1 MPCHP
6 ILALWYHPILAT
18 LFTVLALLLMGVI
31 LLQRGKGTG
40 LSGAFGGAGGGTA
53 TFGSKTGDI
62 LTWITV
68 GTAALLLLYAVVLN
82 FLFRPLTTTL
92 GPAAPAETTPGAP
105 PPSGNT
111 WQIDEFDSLPAY
123 ASLRIFGE
131 NDT

>member
-1 MPCHP
+1 MWSHP

-18 LFTVLALLLMGVI
+18 LFTVLALLLIGVI

-68 GTAALLLLYAVVLN
+68 GAATLLMLYAIVLN
-82 FLFRPLTTTL
+82 FLFRPLTT
-92 GPAAPAETTPGAP
+92 APGAP
-105 PPSGNT
+105 PPTGTTPGTPPAGNS
-111 WQIDEFDSLPAY
+111 WHIDEFDSHPAY

-131 NDT
+131 NDA